1 MHFQMLVVYWDMLY
15 VLETL
20 PFHQSSWLHPDG
32 MSTFC
37 NEVNSGINLI
47 QPTSAMESDVKVFNF
62 SGFSFLVSVKY
73 Q

>member
-1 MHFQMLVVYWDMLY
+1 MFY

-20 PFHQSSWLHPDG
+20 PFHQSSGLHPDG
-32 MSTFC
+32 MHTFC